1 MKRMYP
7 LVLDIVK
14 HFQTNN
20 PNEICEMMGIR
31 VRRQHLLD
39 GRGFYIKNPW
49 LRIIVLDD
57 RLSLNMADIVLAHEL
72 GHIFLHHSGERL
84 FFYDTANNP
93 DYRRKEYEANK
104 FAFLLI
110 AHTCLRNSPLMIDS
124 IRNEKK
130 LSFEELLALL
140 AQFEKVQCYSR

>member
-14 HFQTNN
+14 HFQTND

-57 RLSLNMADIVLAHEL
+57 RLSLNMADMNWAIYFCIIQEKGFIFMTQRIIRIIAGKSTKRTNSLSCSSPIRVCGTAH
-72 GHIFLHHSGERL
+72 
-84 FFYDTANNP
+84 
-93 DYRRKEYEANK
+93 
-104 FAFLLI
+104 
-110 AHTCLRNSPLMIDS
+110 
-124 IRNEKK
+124 
-130 LSFEELLALL
+130 
-140 AQFEKVQCYSR
+140 

>member
-1 MKRMYP
+1 M
-7 LVLDIVK
+7 VLDIVK
-14 HFQTNN
+14 HFQTND